1 MSKKAAPTVTARDYA
16 TQAQKELFDLEGRL
30 EQVEWT

>member
-1 MSKKAAPTVTARDYA
+1 MSETAAPTVTARDYV
-16 TQAQKELFDLEGRL
+16 TQAHKELFDLEGRL